1 MAAGGDAELTLLRK
15 LSEVQQG
22 LDRYSSIAAA
32 RTPPPPSR
40 SQSVGGSPA
49 TPAEARAWAERTARL
64 EEALR
69 EALISGNTE
78 EAKRLTE
85 ALVTVLTMDRTHR
98 SRLQLARSGARSAT
112 KRLLELRSMLL
123 RTDGELEQLQSEH
136 AALCGARRT
145 VSQLSPSQPGTA
157 RRLAETFG
165 GAAPAA

>member
-98 SRLQLARSGARSAT
+98 SR
-112 KRLLELRSMLL
+112 
-123 RTDGELEQLQSEH
+123 H
-136 AALCGARRT
+136 
-145 VSQLSPSQPGTA
+145 
-157 RRLAETFG
+157 
-165 GAAPAA
+165 GAAGLVSGPERKPMGAEIRAQAPGVGTPTGGGPISAQV